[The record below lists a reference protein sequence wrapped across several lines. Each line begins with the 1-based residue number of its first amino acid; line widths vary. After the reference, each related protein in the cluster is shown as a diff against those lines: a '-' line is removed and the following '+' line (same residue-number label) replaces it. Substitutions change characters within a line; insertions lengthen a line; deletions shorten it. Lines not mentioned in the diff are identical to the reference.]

1 MSANDDSQATVLPL
15 RSKRREWYQLE
26 DRHAALLVGRVV
38 VILLAAAVAAAG
50 LIDEMTTRDREL
62 AVAMCAVALALHA
75 GLWLAPARWQRS
87 LLTAVDVGQ
96 MVDAVLILGL
106 ALVSGGGDSPALW
119 LLPVA
124 ALAATVGLAV
134 RAGVKSALLAAIVV
148 GAVQAI
154 DGGDRADSVG
164 PLLATVA
171 AVVIAG
177 SLTHVNE
184 REAGRRYD
192 LTETLHT
199 AALAF
204 AKGTDTDDLVAAATH
219 AAGELLPGW
228 EVEVRL
234 DGVAEEEAA
243 WREDGTVHLRVPLA
257 AHQRGEPEREFGA
270 IHAER
275 RQTRPVYLRA
285 RQEFEPLKTLAA
297 GLSVALGRE
306 ELVRQLEHLSR
317 ADPLTGLGNR
327 RAFDETLTA
336 ELARARRAGTP
347 VGLLVIDVD
356 HFKAFNDRHGHQA
369 GDDALMSVAGVLQR
383 EARAED
389 RACRVGGE
397 EFAVLLP
404 GADEAAAMAVAERIR
419 RGVERLPAQEPI
431 TVSLGVASTTGDDD
445 PDALFAQA
453 DSRLYAAKEAGR
465 NRVVGVSPA
474 R

>member
-1 MSANDDSQATVLPL
+1 
-15 RSKRREWYQLE
+15 
-26 DRHAALLVGRVV
+26 
-38 VILLAAAVAAAG
+38 
-50 LIDEMTTRDREL
+50 MT
-62 AVAMCAVALALHA
+62 
-75 GLWLAPARWQRS
+75 WWP
-87 LLTAVDVGQ
+87 
-96 MVDAVLILGL
+96 
-106 ALVSGGGDSPALW
+106 P
-119 LLPVA
+119 P
-124 ALAATVGLAV
+124 
-134 RAGVKSALLAAIVV
+134 
-148 GAVQAI
+148 
-154 DGGDRADSVG
+154 
-164 PLLATVA
+164 
-171 AVVIAG
+171 
-177 SLTHVNE
+177 
-184 REAGRRYD
+184 
-192 LTETLHT
+192 
-199 AALAF
+199 
-204 AKGTDTDDLVAAATH
+204 TH

-369 GDDALMSVAGVLQR
+369 GDDALMSVAAGAPAGG
-383 EARAED
+383 AR
-389 RACRVGGE
+389 RGPG
-397 EFAVLLP
+397 LP
-404 GADEAAAMAVAERIR
+404 GGR
-419 RGVERLPAQEPI
+419 RGVR
-431 TVSLGVASTTGDDD
+431 G
-445 PDALFAQA
+445 
-453 DSRLYAAKEAGR
+453 AAAGR
-465 NRVVGVSPA
+465 RRGGRHGRGGAHPPRASSA
-474 R
+474 RRPRSRSR